1 MNEGLATYLS
11 YVAVDQ
17 VQSVN
22 IHVFCQFK
30 VISFFY
36 SNIYQVYPD
45 YKMIEKFVLNE
56 MQKVMY
62 DDALLTSHSVY
73 QTTNQ
78 TEEITSVFDV
88 ISYKKGAS
96 MLRML
101 NELIGHKTFKQGLT
115 RYLKTLYAYSFI

>member
-1 MNEGLATYLS
+1 
-11 YVAVDQ
+11 
-17 VQSVN
+17 
-22 IHVFCQFK
+22 
-30 VISFFY
+30 
-36 SNIYQVYPD
+36 
-45 YKMIEKFVLNE
+45 MIEKFVLNE

-115 RYLKTLYAYSFI
+115 RYLKTLYAYSSFHLNDSFPVLYSSLDFVNIQGIP